1 MLLEL
6 AHTVDELKKYKI
18 PLTTTKGILY
28 LEEFNQKLTLLV
40 AYQQIFPNEWA
51 SSQIPHCQHSYPSVY
66 SDREIEFLELVN
78 RNLFEIDWLE
88 DLKQCSE
95 RYVEVPIYSLN
106 SDWYEQ
112 GIEDSGYAEQFLLS
126 LLGHGYPKSE
136 WTEHF
141 GFTPD
146 VLFDGYSI
154 DWQQL
159 ENLCQSASP
168 PLSFLYD
175 VASIIDHSTGC
186 IWIDMTDQM
195 YESIPWT
202 KEVLLYLGQEWQVA
216 QKYLTE
222 LEQFQT
228 WIEQSVDHRIDVVN
242 LWNLAVRPF
251 LPHNQTQ
258 SCPEST

>member
-1 MLLEL
+1 MLLEM

-40 AYQQIFPNEWA
+40 AYQQTFPSEWA
-51 SSQIPHCQHSYPSVY
+51 SSRIPLCQHSYPSVY
-66 SDREIEFLELVN
+66 SDREIEFLELVSKN
-78 RNLFEIDWLE
+78 FFEIDWLE

-95 RYVEVPIYSLN
+95 RYVEIPIYSLN
-106 SDWYEQ
+106 SDWRDQ
-112 GIEDSGYAEQFLLS
+112 CIEDLGYAEQFLLS
-126 LLGHGYPKSE
+126 LLGEGYPQSE
-136 WTEHF
+136 WLEYF

-146 VLFDGYSI
+146 VLFDGYEI

-159 ENLCQSASP
+159 EILCQSASP

-175 VASIIDHSTGC
+175 VACIVDHSSGC
-186 IWIDMTDQM
+186 VWIDITDET
-195 YESIPWT
+195 YDSSPWT
-202 KEVLLYLGQEWQVA
+202 KEALLYLAQEWLVA
-216 QKYLTE
+216 QKYLAK
-222 LEQFQT
+222 LKQFET
-228 WIEQSVDHRIDVVN
+228 WIEQSVAHRIDAVN

-251 LPHNQTQ
+251 LLHNQTP

>member
-1 MLLEL
+1 MLFEL
-6 AHTVDELKKYKI
+6 PHVIEELKKYKI
-18 PLTTTKGILY
+18 PLTTSEGILY
-28 LEEFNQKLTLLV
+28 LEEFNQKLTLLI
-40 AYQQIFPNEWA
+40 AYEQTFPYEWA
-51 SSQIPHCQHSYPSVY
+51 SSQVPLCQHSYPSVY

-106 SDWYEQ
+106 SDWHDQ
-112 GIEDSGYAEQFLLS
+112 CIEDLGYAEQFLLS

-136 WTEHF
+136 WLEYF

-146 VLFDGYSI
+146 VLFDGYEI
-154 DWQQL
+154 DWKKL
-159 ENLCQSASP
+159 EVLCESAVA

-175 VASIIDHSTGC
+175 VASITDHSSGC
-186 IWIDMTDQM
+186 LWIDITQET
-195 YESIPWT
+195 YESFPWT
-202 KEVLLYLGQEWQVA
+202 KEALLYLAQEWLVA
-216 QKYLTE
+216 QKYLTK
-222 LEQFQT
+222 LEQFET
-228 WIEQSVDHRIDVVN
+228 WVEQSVNHRIDVVN

-251 LPHNQTQ
+251 LPYNQTQ